1 MHNLE
6 SGDYMNSKMRILTI
20 LCLLFVVAAPASAF
34 TAESLS
40 IDVLENGDATVTFA
54 YRLGWAEKFAVFFR
68 IADPANE
75 LKNGLE
81 SNSGKEVTVSE
92 VTTDSAAFLIREYAH
107 KSTGDGGVTYTTPM
121 LSFASAEEMLS
132 DYWFA
137 PLISVDLSPA
147 VTTVVFP
154 DGYTEYFY
162 DSIEIPR
169 VSHII
174 SIS

>member
-1 MHNLE
+1 
-6 SGDYMNSKMRILTI
+6 MRSQLTILTI
-20 LCLLFVVAAPASAF
+20 LCLLALAAVPASAF

-40 IDVLENGDATVTFA
+40 IDVQESGDATVTFE
-54 YRLGWAEKFAVFFR
+54 YRLGLVEKFAVFLR
-68 IADPANE
+68 IADPAAE

-92 VTTDSAAFLIREYAH
+92 VTSNSAAFLIREYAH
-107 KSTGDGGVTYTTPM
+107 KTTGASEVTYTTP
-121 LSFASAEEMLS
+121 LLTFASAEKILL

-154 DGYTEYFY
+154 DGFTEEFY
-162 DSIEIPR
+162 DCIEIPG
-169 VSHII
+169 VSHTI
-174 SIS
+174 SLS